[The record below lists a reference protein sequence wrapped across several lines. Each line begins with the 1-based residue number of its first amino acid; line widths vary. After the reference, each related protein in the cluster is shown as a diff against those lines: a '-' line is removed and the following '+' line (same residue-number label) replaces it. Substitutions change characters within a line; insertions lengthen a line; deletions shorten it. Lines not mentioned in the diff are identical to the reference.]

1 QANASAKRTAAQNE
15 TALRNL
21 RIWMLVAPGTAIFIR
36 LFFRSTFLPTKL
48 SVIIHL
54 LTLVPV
60 LVLYTH
66 LNSIGSPRRDS
77 TTGALIGSGEDLNM
91 PGVTEWCWDI
101 IYVTWACQI
110 GSAALGEWFWWIY
123 LCIPLF
129 ALWKIYSVFLSPYF
143 ASKPRDESSEDD
155 KSAAALS
162 KRQQKLKRR
171 SEKGDPRVKRL

>member
-1 QANASAKRTAAQNE
+1 
-15 TALRNL
+15 
-21 RIWMLVAPGTAIFIR
+21 MLVAPGIALFIR

-48 SVIIHL
+48 SIIIHL

-60 LVLYTH
+60 IVLYTH

-123 LCIPLF
+123 LCVCVLMVSYLVSLTTMDFQFKQIPLF

-143 ASKPRDESSEDD
+143 ASKPRTESSEDD
-155 KSAAALS
+155 NSAAALS